1 MTRQFCL
8 VPVLP
13 LTTALA
19 EHRFGIYAT
28 APAIRS
34 YMVLSGA
41 RRVRS
46 VIAHGG
52 AVHGPG

>member
-1 MTRQFCL
+1 MTSQFCL

-13 LTTALA
+13 LTPALA
-19 EHRFGIYAT
+19 EQRFGIYAT
-28 APAIRS
+28 ALAIRN
-34 YMVLSGA
+34 YMVLSRA
-41 RRVRS
+41 RRIRS